1 MGCGPAVWFAYAGV
15 AEAVSHDE
23 VEGGAGLAPVLV
35 DGAAAVLEHLLAQVG
50 ALLRLLLEQQV
61 SKLHARQ
68 IIPAPTHTNTNHKF
82 RHRRRVRKHVGPRDP
97 SFS

>member
-1 MGCGPAVWFAYAGV
+1 MWMWCGIWFAYAGV

-61 SKLHARQ
+61 SELDADNIRVAWIILARVSAFAAHSHQ
-68 IIPAPTHTNTNHKF
+68 QEC
-82 RHRRRVRKHVGPRDP
+82 
-97 SFS
+97 